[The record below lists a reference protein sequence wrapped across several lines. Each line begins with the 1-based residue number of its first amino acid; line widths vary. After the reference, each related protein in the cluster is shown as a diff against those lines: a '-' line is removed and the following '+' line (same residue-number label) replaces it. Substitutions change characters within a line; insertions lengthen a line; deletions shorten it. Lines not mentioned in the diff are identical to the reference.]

1 LAIHLE
7 LRERTRRNSDDTTDE
22 ITAADDG
29 GWKWTRHN
37 AFQLACTTRI
47 FCGDFPACL

>member
-1 LAIHLE
+1 MQENSLKILLAIHLE

-29 GWKWTRHN
+29 G
-37 AFQLACTTRI
+37 
-47 FCGDFPACL
+47 